1 MTIDDLLTQKR
12 EKVNAANEIRDR
24 VYGEQNGEW
33 RGDDEAKFDGLMSDV
48 EKVSTQIERMAK
60 LDAAAQSLEEG
71 APSAGRRSAQV
82 PPQSRD
88 NRNGRVSQPSKEDR
102 ALAIHG
108 WFAAGA
114 IEGEDVVSERH
125 VEAAKRCGV
134 RLDSPKLRLRLAPAG
149 LDRHVLDARGNMVPS
164 LVEERLTQVDVV
176 SPDLGGHYTV
186 PDEMMR
192 PLEVALL
199 QYGGMRQVASVIRT
213 ATGAD
218 LPMPTMD
225 DTGNAGALLGE
236 GLEHTEVD
244 TEFLQ
249 MILNAFK
256 YTSKRVP
263 VSVEYLQDNAINFVG
278 RIGSILG
285 ERIGR
290 ITNEHFTRGDGS
302 SKPRGIVTAA
312 TSSGI
317 TTATNATISYDNII
331 DLKHS
336 VDPAYRDQGARFMF
350 NDTTLKIL
358 KKIKIPQYSGD
369 TTGMPLWRAGLTLGE
384 PNTID
389 GDPYTVNQ
397 QMESGS
403 AKKAMLYGLLSKYII
418 RDVRD
423 ITLVR
428 LDERY
433 AELGVVAFL
442 AFSRHDGDLLDAGT
456 HPVKYLTMNT

>member
-1 MTIDDLLTQKR
+1 MTIAELLNQKK
-12 EKVNAANEIRDR
+12 EKVQAAEEIRDR
-24 VYGEQNGEW
+24 VYKDQSGEW
-33 RGDDEAKFDGLMSDV
+33 RGDDTAKFDGLMSDADKITEQV
-48 EKVSTQIERMAK
+48 DRLAK
-60 LDAAAQSLEEG
+60 LDAAARSLTETKVERRTAATVVTEPRQRG
-71 APSAGRRSAQV
+71 KVSA
-82 PPQSRD
+82 
-88 NRNGRVSQPSKEDR
+88 EDR
-102 ALAIHG
+102 ALAMYG
-108 WFAAGA
+108 WFAAGTT
-114 IEGEDVVSERH
+114 EGQDVLTERH
-125 VEAAKRCGV
+125 REAAARCGIS
-134 RLDSPKLRLRLAPAG
+134 LDQSKLRMRLSSEPLRSLDPA
-149 LDRHVLDARGNMVPS
+149 DVRAW
-164 LVEERLTQVDVV
+164 EERLTQVDTV

-199 QYGGMRQVASVIRT
+199 QFGGMRQVASVIRT
-213 ATGAD
+213 ATGAE
-218 LPMPTMD
+218 LPIPTLN

-236 GLEHTEVD
+236 GLEHTELD
-244 TEFLQ
+244 TEFANLV
-249 MILNAFK
+249 LNSFK

-263 VSVEYLQDNAINFVG
+263 VSVEYLQDNAINFAG

-302 SKPRGIVTAA
+302 SKPRGIMVAA

-317 TTATNATISYDNII
+317 TTSAAATLTYDNLI

-336 VDPAYRDQGARFMF
+336 VDPAYRSQGAKWMF
-350 NDTTLKIL
+350 NDTTLKIV
-358 KKIKIPQYSGD
+358 KKIKVPQFSGD
-369 TTGMPLWRAGLTLGE
+369 TAGYPLWRAGLTAGE
-384 PNTID
+384 PDTID
-389 GDPYTVNQ
+389 GDGYVINQ
-397 QMESGS
+397 QVESGAS
-403 AKKAMLYGLLSKYII
+403 KRAIAYGLLSKYII

-456 HPVKYLTMNT
+456 NPVKYLTTGS